1 MTVAE
6 DQTLD
11 RMISENSENL
21 KTERPRKRGSRAQ
34 YVSFAVNVFFLGV
47 VFCWV
52 VLQIVGDHRDHGDD
66 TRGPTPMTS
75 LPEDLFYSCSPCKP
89 MIKADDA
96 DTMRLAT
103 GNSSFVCCK
112 RISQDVNLEVPNKGH
127 LLEECQS
134 NKDNGGEA
142 VGALLYINLNLTRCI
157 SGLHWMVG
165 RGTSYI
171 KGGVVYEDSTHYG
184 KLTVPSDGV
193 YAVYSYIQ
201 FDSYTG
207 NSKLDHSKPD
217 MHVLYK
223 NGDQLIQMNKFML
236 RKHSYIT
243 SQVGP
248 ILVELKARDSIH
260 VAVGS
265 MGRFIHNS
273 PQSSVFGMYKL

>member
-1 MTVAE
+1 MAQDDSSSRCLNNE
-6 DQTLD
+6 KCSK
-11 RMISENSENL
+11 IL
-21 KTERPRKRGSRAQ
+21 KGKRIRRSFII
-34 YVSFAVNVFFLGV
+34 SFAVNVFFLGV

-52 VLQIVGDHRDHGDD
+52 VLQIVGDHRDHRDD
-66 TRGPTPMTS
+66 TQGPTPAPS
-75 LPEDLFYSCSPCKP
+75 LPEDSFYSCSPCKP
-89 MIKADDA
+89 MMRADDA

-112 RISQDVNLEVPNKGH
+112 RISQDVKLEEPNTGQ
-127 LLEECQS
+127 LLEECQA
-134 NKDNGGEA
+134 KRGTDEGT
-142 VGALLYINLNLTRCI
+142 VGALMYINLTQSQCT
-157 SGLHWMVG
+157 SGLHWMLSG
-165 RGTSYI
+165 GTSYM

-201 FDSYTG
+201 FDSYTS
-207 NSKLDHSKPD
+207 NSKLDRPKPE

-223 NGDQLIQMNKFML
+223 NGDQLVQMNKFML
-236 RKHSYIT
+236 RKHIYIT

-265 MGRFIHNS
+265 MGGFIHNN
-273 PQSSVFGMYKL
+273 PQSSVVGLYKL

>member
-66 TRGPTPMTS
+66 PRGPTPMTS

-103 GNSSFVCCK
+103 ENSSFVCCK
-112 RISQDVNLEVPNKGH
+112 RI
-127 LLEECQS
+127 
-134 NKDNGGEA
+134 
-142 VGALLYINLNLTRCI
+142 R
-157 SGLHWMVG
+157 LHWMVG

-171 KGGVVYEDSTHYG
+171 KGGVVYEDSAHYG

-223 NGDQLIQMNKFML
+223 NGNQLIQMNKFML

>member
-21 KTERPRKRGSRAQ
+21 RTERPRKRGSRAQ

-52 VLQIVGDHRDHGDD
+52 VLQIVGDHRDHRDD
-66 TRGPTPMTS
+66 PQGSTPTTS

-207 NSKLDHSKPD
+207 NSNLDHSKPD

-248 ILVELKARDSIH
+248 ILVELKARDSVH